1 MFPAGAAGAALL
13 ILRLCV
19 AATVLLRPH
28 LLEGPASPTIFSL
41 LMATSALAL
50 CLGAFTPVACIL
62 VLLMRLY
69 ALTRM
74 HGFDAVDTVIHA
86 SMTVSLLLLGP
97 GDYSVDARLF
107 GRRRIL
113 PSGDKV

>member
-19 AATVLLRPH
+19 AGTVLLRPH
-28 LLEGPASPTIFSL
+28 LLEGLAPPTICSL

-50 CLGAFTPVACIL
+50 CLGALTPVVCVL
-62 VLLMRLY
+62 VLLMQVCTLARL
-69 ALTRM
+69 
-74 HGFDAVDTVIHA
+74 HGLDTVDTIIHA
-86 SMTVSLLLLGP
+86 SMAVSLLLLGP

-113 PSGDKV
+113 PSGDKF

>member
-13 ILRLCV
+13 ILRVCV
-19 AATVLLRPH
+19 AGTILRPH
-28 LLEGPASPTIFSL
+28 LLEGLATPTISSL

-50 CLGAFTPVACIL
+50 CLGAFTPMACVL
-62 VLLMRLY
+62 VLLMRLC
-69 ALTRM
+69 ALTRL
-74 HGFDAVDTVIHA
+74 HGFDAVDTVINA

-113 PSGDKV
+113 PSGDKF